1 MLSKQKGFSYLF
13 SVKVEKKKGILQF
26 EGMPQKRVLCSIVV
40 IFFLGMN
47 RSLMVV
53 HVGIAPHRALRGGE
67 TKRRGRKPT
76 ECYPRIAQSLILC
89 RTYQE
94 EGGEMADDK
103 QRQ

>member
-13 SVKVEKKKGILQF
+13 SVKVGQKKKEGILQF

-53 HVGIAPHRALRGGE
+53 HVGIAPPNRALRGGE
-67 TKRRGRKPT
+67 KKEGAGSRLSATHVLH
-76 ECYPRIAQSLILC
+76 SL
-89 RTYQE
+89 
-94 EGGEMADDK
+94 
-103 QRQ
+103 